1 MMDMI
6 FFFLSK
12 NLAQPEK
19 VEKQP
24 SQLKQELETRL
35 DTKKPPLH
43 EFYIPRTER
52 LLEQRAEERLSQT
65 EIARTSITQV
75 SYINILYI

>member
-1 MMDMI
+1 M
-6 FFFLSK
+6 
-12 NLAQPEK
+12 
-19 VEKQP
+19 
-24 SQLKQELETRL
+24 QELETRL

-52 LLEQRAEERLSQT
+52 LLEQRTEERLSQT
-65 EIARTSITQV
+65 SSVTQV